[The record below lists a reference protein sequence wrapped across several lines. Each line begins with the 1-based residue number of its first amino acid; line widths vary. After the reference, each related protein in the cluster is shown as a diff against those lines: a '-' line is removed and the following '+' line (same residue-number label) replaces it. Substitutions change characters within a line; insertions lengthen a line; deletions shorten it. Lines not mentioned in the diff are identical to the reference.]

1 LAPAEFRKW
10 LAVRFEV
17 QGGFAMIPMLR
28 TCLLAAALLPITHS
42 ISRAADQEITLKLGA
57 GSTLMLE
64 RQFKTVLIGDPDVV
78 DVRAQG
84 DRSVILVPL
93 DLGATNVVFVD
104 EQSIAITNVRVLVT
118 QALTEL
124 PTKGVRLQPSRL
136 ILVNSRLPVSA
147 TLLPANGPSEGRFRL
162 DSKAGNALK
171 GL

>member
-1 LAPAEFRKW
+1 
-10 LAVRFEV
+10 
-17 QGGFAMIPMLR
+17 MIPMLR
-28 TCLLAAALLPITHS
+28 ACLLAAALLPIPHS
-42 ISRAADQEITLKLGA
+42 TSWALDQTITLRLGA

-64 RQFKTVLIGDPDVV
+64 RQFRTVLIGDPDVV

-93 DLGATNVVFVD
+93 DLGSTNVVFVD
-104 EQSIAITNVRVLVT
+104 EQSIAIANVRVLVT

-124 PTKGVRLQPSRL
+124 PKSVRSQPRRL
-136 ILVNSRLPVSA
+136 IPVNAPIPVSA
-147 TLLPANGPSEGRFRL
+147 TLLPVNGPPEGL

>member
-1 LAPAEFRKW
+1 
-10 LAVRFEV
+10 
-17 QGGFAMIPMLR
+17 MIPMLR
-28 TCLLAAALLPITHS
+28 ACLLAAALLPIPHS
-42 ISRAADQEITLKLGA
+42 TSWAADQTIILRLGA

-64 RQFKTVLIGDPDVV
+64 RQFRTVLIGDPDVV

-93 DLGATNVVFVD
+93 DLGSTNVVFVD
-104 EQSIAITNVRVLVT
+104 EQSIAFANVRVLVT

-124 PTKGVRLQPSRL
+124 PKSLRSQPRRL
-136 ILVNSRLPVSA
+136 IPVNAPIPVSA
-147 TLLPANGPSEGRFRL
+147 TLLPVNGPPEGL

>member
-1 LAPAEFRKW
+1 MR
-10 LAVRFEV
+10 
-17 QGGFAMIPMLR
+17 
-28 TCLLAAALLPITHS
+28 
-42 ISRAADQEITLKLGA
+42 LGA
-57 GSTLMLE
+57 GSALMLE
-64 RQFKTVLIGDPDVV
+64 LPFKTVLIGDLDVV

-104 EQSIAITNVRVLVT
+104 EQSIAIANVRVVVT

-124 PTKGVRLQPSRL
+124 PTNSVRVQPSRL
-136 ILVNSRLPVSA
+136 MPVDSRLPVSA
-147 TLLPANGPSEGRFRL
+147 TLLPANGPPEGRFRL

>member
-1 LAPAEFRKW
+1 
-10 LAVRFEV
+10 
-17 QGGFAMIPMLR
+17 MIPMLR
-28 TCLLAAALLPITHS
+28 ACLLAAALLPITHS
-42 ISRAADQEITLKLGA
+42 ISGAADQEITLRLGA

-64 RQFKTVLIGDPDVV
+64 RPFKTVLIGDPDVV

-104 EQSIAITNVRVLVT
+104 EQSIAIANVRVVVT

-124 PTKGVRLQPSRL
+124 PTNSVRVQPSRL
-136 ILVNSRLPVSA
+136 MLVDSRLPVSA
-147 TLLPANGPSEGRFRL
+147 TLLPANGPPEGRFRL